1 MRRTEVLQGIR
12 QMKFEEVYQRTS
24 KRSLSQGEAASILGM
39 SERTFRRWRDRYEA
53 EGAEGLYDRR
63 LGKVSGRRMAVDTV
77 MEVLALFDTRYWD
90 FTAKHFHER
99 LVADHGFTRSYNWLR
114 LALQCHGRPR
124 KAPRRGAHRRKR
136 SRRAR
141 PGMML
146 HQDGS
151 SHEWVAGQWWDLIVT
166 MDDATSEIL
175 SAFFVAEEGIMS
187 TFLALGEVIAA
198 RGLFCSLYAD
208 RGSHYWHTPE
218 AGGKVDKDN
227 PTQVGRALNQLGIEL
242 IPAYSPEARGR
253 SERMFGTL
261 QKRLPQELRLAGIT
275 TMAAANRFLSGD
287 YVARHNARFAVPP
300 EAEGAAFVPF
310 VGLSPGALD
319 DTLSV
324 QEDRVVGN
332 DNTVRYRGRVLQIPE
347 DRHRHHYVKARV
359 RVHEYPDGRL
369 AIFHGPRRLAVYDA
383 NANQEGENDKQAA

>member
-24 KRSLSQGEAASILGM
+24 KRSLSQGEAASILGV

-63 LGKVSGRRMAVDTV
+63 LGKVSGRRVAVDTV

-175 SAFFVAEEGIMS
+175 SAFFVAEEGTMS

-310 VGLSPGALD
+310 VGRSPGALD